1 MQDVPILDSV
11 LTEYLAIF
19 KINVVWYHD
28 LKKYASIQE
37 LFKEHPYDALIL
49 YMEYENK
56 NVEVTGHYTVLL
68 KRTEEKYEFFES
80 NQGAVPP
87 LVQDLIKRSPRG
99 THVDFI

>member
-11 LTEYLAIF
+11 LREYLAIF

-56 NVEVTGHYTVLL
+56 NAEVTGHYTVLL
-68 KRTEEKYEFFES
+68 KRTEERYEFFES

-87 LVQDLIKRSPRG
+87 LV
-99 THVDFI
+99 